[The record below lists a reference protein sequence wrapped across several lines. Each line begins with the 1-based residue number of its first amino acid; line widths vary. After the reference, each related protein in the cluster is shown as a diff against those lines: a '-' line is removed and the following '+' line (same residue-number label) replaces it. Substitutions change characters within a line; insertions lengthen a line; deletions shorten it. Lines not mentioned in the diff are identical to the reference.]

1 MAVAENVVLVE
12 RLLLEIQNDTA
23 STFTA
28 VQKAALEAALHKQ
41 YGYKK
46 HPIDMRMRFGFGSK
60 RYYAVVLVGP
70 ERRPERRDYEMSS
83 LGNTLTLLMIA
94 GVIALQLV
102 FLYNAF

>member
-1 MAVAENVVLVE
+1 MAVVENGAAID
-12 RLLLEIQNDTA
+12 RLLLDIQNDTA

-28 VQKAALEAALHKQ
+28 AQIAALDAALRKQ

-46 HPIDMRMRFGFGSK
+46 HPIDMRMRFGFGSN
-60 RYYAVVLVGP
+60 RYYAVFLVGP

-83 LGNTLTLLMIA
+83 LGNALTLVMIA

-102 FLYNAF
+102 FLFSAF